1 MESCKHPNDFIAL
14 SNFLIISLS
23 WGLRENISFPGL
35 FAWIVIVLPST
46 EYLYVNPHSFFSIF
60 FSTMESPSA
69 IATSLNISLE
79 QGKNSSRAK

>member
-35 FAWIVIVLPST
+35 FAWI
-46 EYLYVNPHSFFSIF
+46 
-60 FSTMESPSA
+60 A
-69 IATSLNISLE
+69 LE